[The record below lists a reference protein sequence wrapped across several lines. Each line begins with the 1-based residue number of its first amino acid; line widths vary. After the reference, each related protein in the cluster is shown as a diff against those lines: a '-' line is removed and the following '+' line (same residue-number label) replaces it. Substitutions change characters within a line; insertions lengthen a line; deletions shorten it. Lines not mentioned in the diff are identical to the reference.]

1 MWAWQTGVCAPVCQ
15 FECVC
20 RWREWGG
27 QPELRP
33 PHSLTFTTN
42 PLLGKGSTLELKVTP
57 MQRFFA
63 TPIFK
68 GVIRPVG
75 QIIVFIIGTGAILS
89 MLMLLFALLARGSA
103 VDLNVQQKNNIDIIT
118 YTLTNLPQVL
128 IDGVVLGFVYAA
140 IALGYTMVYGVL
152 EFINFAHS
160 EIFAIGAFVGVEIL
174 IALNNAG
181 LLSGASLLA
190 SYGWLVFAIVA
201 GMLAA
206 GIAAVVIERVAYR
219 PLRNAPRLVPLISAI
234 GVSFF
239 LQDAIRLTESLT
251 TGQFNRIIPTFGNFD
266 QRMALFSYQV
276 GSSPVNIAVE
286 IKSVWVTAAALLML
300 VGLNY
305 LVNVT
310 KLGKAIRAVAQS
322 QSSANLMGIN
332 VNLIISLTFLVGGAL
347 GGAAGVLYALK
358 FTRIDP
364 YVGFFPGLKAFTA
377 AVLGGI
383 GNITGA
389 LLGGIVLGMLETF
402 AGSYLSVFTMGAA
415 GAEYKDIL
423 AFAILILVLI
433 FRPSGL
439 LGEQVAQK
447 A

>member
-1 MWAWQTGVCAPVCQ
+1 MRRNFAAT
-15 FECVC
+15 FL
-20 RWREWGG
+20 REIF
-27 QPELRP
+27 RP
-33 PHSLTFTTN
+33 L
-42 PLLGKGSTLELKVTP
+42 
-57 MQRFFA
+57 
-63 TPIFK
+63 
-68 GVIRPVG
+68 G
-75 QIIVFIIGTGAILS
+75 QILLFISASGLVFSAF
-89 MLMLLFALLARGSA
+89 MLLLSLLLRGSPADLALLERNG
-103 VDLNVQQKNNIDIIT
+103 VDLFT
-118 YTLTNLPQVL
+118 YTLLNLPQVL
-128 IDGVVLGFVYAA
+128 LDGVTLGFVYAA

-160 EIFAIGAFVGVEIL
+160 EIFAIGAFIGVEVL
-174 IALNNAG
+174 IALNGAG
-181 LLSGASLLA
+181 VLA
-190 SYGWLVFAIVA
+190 NSTGFAAYGWLIFAILCGMA
-201 GMLAA
+201 GA
-206 GIAAVVIERVAYR
+206 GLMAVLVERIAYR

-239 LQDAIRLTESLT
+239 LQDAIRLVESLT
-251 TGQFNRIIPTFGNFD
+251 TGQFYRVIPSFGNFD
-266 QRMALFSYQV
+266 QRVKLASFTLADNLVDVTIQNKSILV
-276 GSSPVNIAVE
+276 IGAAV
-286 IKSVWVTAAALLML
+286 LML

-305 LVNVT
+305 LVNAT
-310 KLGKAIRAVAQS
+310 KLGKAIRSVAQDRN
-322 QSSANLMGIN
+322 SASLMGIN
-332 VNLIISLTFLVGGAL
+332 VNLIISATFLIGGAL

-364 YVGFFPGLKAFTA
+364 FVGFFPGIKAFTA

-433 FRPSGL
+433 FRPTGL
-439 LGEQVAQK
+439 LGEQVGQK